1 MDKSKMPID
10 KTGFFIL
17 LSGVAVLLLGFVL
30 MSGGGVKDPQVFNY
44 DMFDFRRIVLA
55 PVLLV
60 IGIGV
65 IVVSIIRR
73 PKDN

>member
-1 MDKSKMPID
+1 MPID

-65 IVVSIIRR
+65 IVVSIIRK